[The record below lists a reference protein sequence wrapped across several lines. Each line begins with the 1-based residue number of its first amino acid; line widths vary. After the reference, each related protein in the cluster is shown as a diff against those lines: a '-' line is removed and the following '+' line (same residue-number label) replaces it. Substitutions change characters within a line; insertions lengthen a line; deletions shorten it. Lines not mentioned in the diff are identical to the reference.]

1 MEKLLNNLYI
11 YEIVLL
17 FLGIFLFM
25 VLCASLIYSIAKK
38 HDIKKLL
45 YFFAIPIIMIA
56 YPSIQEIKVENNK
69 LAIIKYQERVK
80 ENPNNEA
87 AKEQL
92 AEVTEKLEKRASS
105 PADMA
110 VISESYLLLEN
121 PEKAIS
127 FADKAITTD
136 TKTMMATGSPIEK
149 TVPGETVESNELLV
163 NESLVN
169 RVKTLEGIKA
179 MADIQKEI
187 KTDSTVLKDSL
198 LLKARIQDIKTISP
212 KTQEYFNRKYIQRN
226 FSTTNKN

>member
-1 MEKLLNNLYI
+1 MEKLFNNLYI

-17 FLGIFLFM
+17 FLGVFLFM

-69 LAIIKYQERVK
+69 LAIIKYQERVR

-92 AEVTEKLEKRASS
+92 AEVTEKLQKRASS

-110 VISESYLLLEN
+110 VISESYLLLEK

-127 FADKAITTD
+127 FADRAINAD
-136 TKTMMATGSPIEK
+136 TKATVTEPSPSIDK
-149 TVPGETVESNELLV
+149 AVPSETVKSNEV
-163 NESLVN
+163 LVN

-179 MADIQKEI
+179 LADIQKEI
-187 KTDSTVLKDSL
+187 KTDSTILKDSL
-198 LLKARIQDIKTISP
+198 LLKARIKDIKTISP
-212 KTQEYFNRKYIQRN
+212 KTQQFFNKKYVQRN
-226 FSTTNKN
+226 FSTINKN